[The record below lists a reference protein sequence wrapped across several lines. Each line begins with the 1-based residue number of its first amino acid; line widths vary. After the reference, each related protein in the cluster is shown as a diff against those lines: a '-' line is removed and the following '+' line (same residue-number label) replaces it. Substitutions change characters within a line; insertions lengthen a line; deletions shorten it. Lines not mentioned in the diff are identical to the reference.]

1 MSVFINLYHSHL
13 SASKSNGRWF
23 ARRIKMGETDLSLL
37 AERIQRNT
45 TFKRG
50 EVHGLLIELVEQ
62 MRESLLNGETVV
74 LDGIGRFHL
83 SVRSNMVD
91 RPADFRIDRDV
102 KNVVCKF
109 VPEGRRLD
117 DGTIVHKLAEGAEV
131 NLWEG

>member
-109 VPEGRRLD
+109 VPEGRRMD
-117 DGTIVHKLAEGAEV
+117 DGTLRYTLCEDAEV
-131 NLWEG
+131 KLLE